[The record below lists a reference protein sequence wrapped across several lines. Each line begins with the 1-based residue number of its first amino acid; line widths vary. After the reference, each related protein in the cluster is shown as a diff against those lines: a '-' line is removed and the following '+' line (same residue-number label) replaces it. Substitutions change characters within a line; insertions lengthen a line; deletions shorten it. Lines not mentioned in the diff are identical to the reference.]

1 MPSTA
6 TPTALTDRA
15 PLHSPSVRM
24 SALRPRRLTPVE
36 DASVW
41 DASSFASMDGWLR
54 HLDAT
59 HLQEI
64 DSAIRSLRAKG
75 RTLATVQ
82 REDFVMPTLTR
93 MLQDMLHT
101 DLAQRGFS
109 MIRGFPVDQYSDE
122 EKEMFFWAVGLCMG
136 KGVSQ
141 NAEGHRLGHVRSQGL
156 DYDKLNVRG
165 YQTQAHLPFHCD
177 PSDVVGLFCMAAAK
191 SGGLSSVISGMAM
204 YNAVLREH
212 PEYLD
217 LLYRG
222 FRYDRR
228 GEETEYQGPISDY
241 VPVFSQCEGQL
252 SIRYVRKSMETAQQ
266 KLGKPFTPEEL
277 EVLDYM
283 EELSQRPELIYAMML
298 EPGDMQFCNNYLVLH
313 SRTAYEE
320 AEPPAP
326 KRHLLR
332 LWIKAKGIRKLT
344 PECIE
349 FDPVSGWSR
358 REGIPA
364 RGAPAPIHEPDFSV
378 A

>member
-1 MPSTA
+1 MTSSA
-6 TPTALTDRA
+6 MASIADQL
-15 PLHSPSVRM
+15 PLHSPSLRM
-24 SALRPRRLTPVE
+24 SAVRARRLTPVD

-41 DASSFASMDGWLR
+41 HASSFASMDGWLR
-54 HLDAT
+54 HLEPE
-59 HLQEI
+59 HLAEI
-64 DSAIRSLRAKG
+64 DQAIQTLRAKG

-82 REDFVMPTLTR
+82 REDFDMPSLTR
-93 MLQDMLHT
+93 MLQNMLHS
-101 DLAQRGFS
+101 DLAKRGFS
-109 MIRGFPVDQYSDE
+109 MIRGFPVDQYSAE
-122 EKEMFFWAVGLCMG
+122 EIEMFFWAVGLCMG

-156 DYDKLNVRG
+156 DYATLNVRG

-177 PSDVVGLFCMAAAK
+177 PSDVVGLFCMARAK
-191 SGGLSSVISGMAM
+191 EGGLSSVVSGMAM

-228 GEETEYQGPISDY
+228 GEETQYQAPISDF
-241 VPVFSQCEGQL
+241 VPVFSQCDGDL
-252 SIRYVRKSMETAQQ
+252 SMRYVRKSMETAQQ
-266 KLGKPFTPEEL
+266 KLGHPFTPEEL

-283 EELSQRPELIYAMML
+283 EELSKRPEMIYSMMM

-320 AEPPAP
+320 ADAPAP
-326 KRHLLR
+326 KRHMLR
-332 LWIKAKGIRKLT
+332 LWIKAKGIRKLA

-349 FDPVSGWSR
+349 FDPTSGWSR

-364 RGAPAPIHEPDFSV
+364 RGAPVPIHEADWSV